1 MSLEAPK
8 EERPREEQKSSW
20 WRGQLGE
27 HRIRLRKINDS
38 PHSVA
43 LGSAVGMFFG
53 FTPLFGLKTLLSIL
67 IAWAFR
73 SNKMAA
79 AITVTLHDLILPFAP
94 VIFYLEYQM
103 GMWVLYGY
111 FPPRPRLRNMALR
124 DYMEWTTFFTL
135 GQPTLVGSL
144 FLALPSAVIVYF
156 LVRTFL
162 ARAHLAREPG

>member
-1 MSLEAPK
+1 VKTATPNEKPGSEQPK
-8 EERPREEQKSSW
+8 ESW
-20 WRGQLGE
+20 WRRHAGAHG
-27 HRIRLRKINDS
+27 IRLRKINDS

-67 IAWAFR
+67 IAWLFR

-94 VIFYLEYQM
+94 AILYLEYQM
-103 GMWVLYGY
+103 GMWVLHGRE
-111 FPPRPRLRNMALR
+111 PHWPRVRHIALR

-144 FLALPSAVIVYF
+144 FLALPSAAIVYF

-162 ARAHLAREPG
+162 SRAHLTRVE